1 MFTTEAMKYTSTNPD
16 SRVNFVLASTLFA
29 IAEGKTRYNGRS
41 RKREILLSHHTYRTD
56 LRRRHRYIGT
66 VLLLRFVFQAA
77 AISTWNGF
85 DGQTDIIENRRTGFE

>member
-1 MFTTEAMKYTSTNPD
+1 MLKPPIHTAQI
-16 SRVNFVLASTLFA
+16 FVAD
-29 IAEGKTRYNGRS
+29 
-41 RKREILLSHHTYRTD
+41 TD
-56 LRRRHRYIGT
+56 IGT